1 MKKNRPKNNL
11 DSLLEHVL
19 KEDNPVPQLTNIQG
33 FVAPETPKNASL
45 DQAVDRYIVRYEK
58 ESIPTGES
66 YENELFENY
75 NDIIKEAFLKEA
87 DGIDLGAAADVTPDA
102 PITPGPDPHASAR
115 EETKK
120 ELPILATPQINLQ
133 DFSRS
138 IARLVN
144 NFEQLL
150 NPREIILNR
159 VAEYIKV
166 NYDEKTSKEL
176 MDMLN
181 TNYSLRTLDQSE
193 QDDNQWPTSYAAG
206 SQSTES

>member
-1 MKKNRPKNNL
+1 MKKNKIKNNL
-11 DSLLEHVL
+11 DSLLENVL
-19 KEDNPVPQLTNIQG
+19 NEDNPIPQPTNIQS

-58 ESIPTGES
+58 ESIPTGET
-66 YENELFENY
+66 YENELFESY
-75 NDIIKEAFLKEA
+75 QDIIKEAFLKEA
-87 DGIDLGAAADVTPDA
+87 DGIDLGSAADVAPEP
-102 PITPGPDPHASAR
+102 PITPGPDPHAGAR
-115 EETKK
+115 EEVKK
-120 ELPILATPQINLQ
+120 ELPVLATPQINLQ

-150 NPREIILNR
+150 NPKEIILNR

-181 TNYSLRTLDQSE
+181 TTYSLRTLDQSE

-206 SQSTES
+206 SQSTEG